1 MNRGE
6 EEGSEREASEHHKRL
21 RHQREGAEEWG
32 GVLSEDAAP
41 FWFGYSTVASLGAF
55 EEWALRL
62 SSATRKASSS
72 SLDSWAMFHTWASIT
87 GQNTSNVIAVGMACW
102 PKMPTPASIVVP
114 FATGSIFMF
123 RAVFIPM
130 MALKVPPLRMLT
142 CTPPM
147 EIGVTVTS

>member
-1 MNRGE
+1 MTR
-6 EEGSEREASEHHKRL
+6 ERPERDASEHQKR
-21 RHQREGAEEWG
+21 RRQQREAAEGRG
-32 GVLSEDAAP
+32 GFLTQDAAP
-41 FWFGYSTVASLGAF
+41 FRFGYSAVASLGAL
-55 EEWALRL
+55 EECAFRL

-72 SLDSWAMFHTWASIT
+72 SLASWAMFHTWATST